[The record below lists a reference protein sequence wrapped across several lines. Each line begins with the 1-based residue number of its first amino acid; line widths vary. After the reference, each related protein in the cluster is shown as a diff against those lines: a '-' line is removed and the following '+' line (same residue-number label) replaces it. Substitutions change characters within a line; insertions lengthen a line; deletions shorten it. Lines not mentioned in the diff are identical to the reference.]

1 MMKTLKKI
9 KKKKINLK
17 IIVFG
22 LVALSLII
30 GSVMVFT
37 PTQGAG
43 RLYFRFEIP
52 TNSDGTTVSYSP
64 DFYGRYDKTPK
75 DVTVLYQNDKER
87 YGYAYTTDK
96 WIPKGS
102 VSVTQSTAES
112 VVSAARDVAGVY
124 FGSKMVDRYL
134 PEVKIESKEVT
145 VKEGVATLYDK
156 TKTTEPIGQIEQKKA
171 VLCPVCGEFVMWDYD
186 GLTESRQILTCKNGH
201 RFVTATYEKV
211 EALAK

>member
-1 MMKTLKKI
+1 MKRI
-9 KKKKINLK
+9 KKKKMNLK

-30 GSVMVFT
+30 GSVAFFT

-64 DFYGRYDKTPK
+64 DFYGRYDKTPR

-87 YGYAYTTDK
+87 YGYAYTEDK

-102 VSVTQSTAES
+102 VSVTQSTVEVA
-112 VVSAARDVAGVY
+112 VSAARDVAGVY
-124 FGSKMVDRYL
+124 FGAKMVDRYL

-145 VKEGVATLYDK
+145 VKEGVATIYDK
-156 TKTTEPIGQIEQKKA
+156 TKETAGTIEQKKA
-171 VLCPVCGEFVMWDYD
+171 VYCPVCGEFIMWSYD
-186 GLTESRQILTCKNGH
+186 SLTTSRQILTCPKGH
-201 RFVTATYEKV
+201 RSVTATYQTL
-211 EALAK
+211 EAVVAK

>member
-1 MMKTLKKI
+1 MKRI
-9 KKKKINLK
+9 KKKKMNLK

-30 GSVMVFT
+30 GSVAFFT

-64 DFYGRYDKTPK
+64 DFYGRYDKTPR

-87 YGYAYTTDK
+87 YGYAYTEDK

-102 VSVTQSTAES
+102 VSVTQTVADSA
-112 VVSAARDVAGVY
+112 VAAARDTAGVY
-124 FGSKMVDRYL
+124 FGAKMADRYL
-134 PEVKIESKEVT
+134 PEIKVESAEVT

-156 TKTTEPIGQIEQKKA
+156 TKTEMVGEVVSKKA
-171 VLCPVCGEFVMWDYD
+171 VYCPVCGEFIMWSYD
-186 GLTESRQILTCKNGH
+186 SLTTSRQILTCPKGH
-201 RFVTATYEKV
+201 RSVTATYQTL
-211 EALAK
+211 EAVVAK

>member
-1 MMKTLKKI
+1 MKRI
-9 KKKKINLK
+9 KKKKMNLK

-52 TNSDGTTVSYSP
+52 TNADGTTVSYSP
-64 DFYGRYDKTPK
+64 DFYGRYDKTPR

-87 YGYAYTTDK
+87 YGYAYTEDK

-102 VSVTQSTAES
+102 VSVTQTVADSA
-112 VVSAARDVAGVY
+112 VSAARDTAGVY

-156 TKTTEPIGQIEQKKA
+156 SKSLETVGQIEQKKA
-171 VLCPVCGEFVMWDYD
+171 VYCPICGEFIMWSYD
-186 GLTESRQILTCKNGH
+186 SLTTSRQILTCSKGH
-201 RFVTATYEKV
+201 RFVTATYQTL
-211 EALAK
+211 EAVIAK